1 MQREMDKRKKQR
13 LERAG
18 WTVGSVRD
26 FLELSDEEA
35 ALVEAKLGL
44 DDAAGGRAGAR
55 DPSLRSG

>member
-1 MQREMDKRKKQR
+1 MEKRKKQR

-18 WTVGSVRD
+18 WEVGSASK
-26 FLELSDEEA
+26 FLGLSDEEA

-44 DDAAGGRAGAR
+44 VDVAGARAAAR

>member
-1 MQREMDKRKKQR
+1 MEKRKKRR

-18 WTVGSVRD
+18 WVVGSAGD

-35 ALVEAKLGL
+35 VLVEAKLGL
-44 DDAAGGRAGAR
+44 VDVAGARAGAR